1 MQTSVRETI
10 ETVFSFFELHGGEE
24 YIGEPVSQLEHATQA
39 AQLAERAGA
48 DEETILAALFHDFG
62 HLCAGATAAHMDG
75 YGIVRHEKV
84 GADYLRQA
92 GFSEKIAR
100 LVESHVQAKRYLTF
114 KKPEYYENLSEASQK
129 TLAFQGGRMKAA
141 EAAAFEADEWFP
153 LYLQMRFWD
162 EQAKEVQVP
171 VPDLAVYKAMAL
183 RHLAG
188 KNREK

>member
-1 MQTSVRETI
+1 MKPNIEDTI
-10 ETVFSFFELHGGEE
+10 ETVFGFFELHGNEE

-62 HLCAGATAAHMDG
+62 HLCTSATAARMDG
-75 YGIVRHEKV
+75 YGIVSHEKV

-114 KKPEYYENLSEASQK
+114 KNPDYYENLSEASQS
-129 TLAFQGGRMKAA
+129 TLAFQGGRMTAQ
-141 EAAAFEADEWFP
+141 EAAGFEADVWFP
-153 LYLQMRFWD
+153 LYLQMRYWD
-162 EQAKEVQVP
+162 EQAKEMHVP
-171 VPDLAVYKAMAL
+171 VPDLGIYKAMAE
-183 RHLAG
+183 RHLVS
-188 KNREK
+188 NSEL